1 MLLIPAGMYYWNSLV
16 LETLICPQH
25 ENEITANHKTVMI
38 KNANHRYYI
47 LVSKVPAVIAES
59 KAALNII

>member
-1 MLLIPAGMYYWNSLV
+1 MSSQEQLIY
-16 LETLICPQH
+16 PQH

-47 LVSKVPAVIAES
+47 LVSKVPSIIAEL
-59 KAALNII
+59 KAAINII